1 MILSSNRAAQTNI
14 FKDAT
19 SFLFQMA
26 TMKISNLDS
35 DDSNLFSPLTAEEA
49 ENIKGGMLPSEPGSG
64 TKRPPLPPP
73 LVIITQPGNTT
84 IIGPTNPLGG

>member
-1 MILSSNRAAQTNI
+1 VILNSDKAAKNHR

-49 ENIKGGMLPSEPGSG
+49 ENIKGGRLPSEPGSG
-64 TKRPPLPPP
+64 TWRPPVPPP